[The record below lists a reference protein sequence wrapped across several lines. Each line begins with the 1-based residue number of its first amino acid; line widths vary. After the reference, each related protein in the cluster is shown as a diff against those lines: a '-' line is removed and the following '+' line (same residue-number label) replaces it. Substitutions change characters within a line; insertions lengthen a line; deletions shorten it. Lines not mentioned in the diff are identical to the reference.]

1 MFKKIL
7 IGSLFYFCSF
17 GVQAQE
23 VNPTLILS
31 TMMVTTP
38 VHCAPTDKAEKV
50 FKKKDLAFTGLIDK
64 HNVFKIYIK
73 EEGLWTS
80 MLQNSGG
87 LSCIY
92 FSGMPGLLTK
102 TGAEKLEKSILK
114 KEVTWSK

>member
-1 MFKKIL
+1 MMFKKIL
-7 IGSLFYFCSF
+7 IGSLFYLCSF
-17 GVQAQE
+17 GVQAE
-23 VNPTLILS
+23 EETLTLS

-38 VHCAPTDKAEKV
+38 VHCAPTDKVEKV
-50 FKKKDLAFTGLIDK
+50 FEKKDLAFTGLIDQ

-92 FSGMPGLLTK
+92 FSGMPGILTK
-102 TGAEKLEKSILK
+102 GVVIKPEKSVLK
-114 KEVTWSK
+114 KDATWSE

>member
-7 IGSLFYFCSF
+7 IGSLFFFCSF

-23 VNPTLILS
+23 ANPTLILS
-31 TMMVTTP
+31 SMMITTP
-38 VHCAPTDKAEKV
+38 VHCALTDKVEKV
-50 FKKKDLAFTGLIDK
+50 FEKKDLAFTGLIDQ

-92 FSGMPGLLTK
+92 FSGMPGILTK
-102 TGAEKLEKSILK
+102 GIVPKAEKSRLK
-114 KEVTWSK
+114 KDATWSE

>member
-7 IGSLFYFCSF
+7 IGFLFYLCSF

-50 FKKKDLAFTGLIDK
+50 FEKKDLAFTGLIDK

-92 FSGMPGLLTK
+92 FSGMPGILTK
-102 TGAEKLEKSILK
+102 GIVPKAEKSRLK
-114 KEVTWSK
+114 KDATWSE

>member
-7 IGSLFYFCSF
+7 ISSLFCLCSF
-17 GVQAQE
+17 GVQAE
-23 VNPTLILS
+23 EETLTLS
-31 TMMVTTP
+31 TMLVTTP
-38 VHCAPTDKAEKV
+38 VHCAPTDKVEKV
-50 FKKKDLAFTGLIDK
+50 FEKKDLAFTGLIDK

-114 KEVTWSK
+114 KDVTWSE

>member
-31 TMMVTTP
+31 TMLVTTP

-50 FKKKDLAFTGLIDK
+50 FEKKDLAFTGLIDQ

-92 FSGMPGLLTK
+92 FSGMPGILTK
-102 TGAEKLEKSILK
+102 GVVIKPEKSVLK
-114 KEVTWSK
+114 KDATWSE